1 MIEVPE
7 ELITSGALFDQASG
21 NVSLLNKCDA
31 VIYIFESND
40 SEQVDFVKKANEKF
54 RETAKMRFVPSIL
67 L

>member
-21 NVSLLNKCDA
+21 NESLLNKCDA

-54 RETAKMRFVPSIL
+54 RETAEMRFVPSIL